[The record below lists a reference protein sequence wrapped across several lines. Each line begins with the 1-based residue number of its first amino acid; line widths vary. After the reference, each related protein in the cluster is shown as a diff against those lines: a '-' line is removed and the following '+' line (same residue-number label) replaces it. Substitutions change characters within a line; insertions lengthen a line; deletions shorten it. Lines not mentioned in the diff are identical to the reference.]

1 MHAIGIRNKCNVQH
15 PKSLRSCFLN
25 IADLAGLVLEDA
37 VQEVG
42 VNFQAIHFE
51 AVDRLPR

>member
-1 MHAIGIRNKCNVQH
+1 VQH